1 MTVAVAVFISLM
13 QLACTN
19 NVPDCLADAAC
30 SGKPAATLPPVLIQA
45 RVRTSQMMAAS
56 AEEKKRSGRQ
66 VATVPPILMQT
77 RVATSQLT
85 TVSAAAKDAEVAAHV
100 RSYFNNSANIAKS
113 LQDGISAIMTAVV
126 SFSTTPPQ
134 ITEGITSAGS
144 SLLVIIEVFIPQSE
158 KNTALYKN
166 FQQAW
171 NQLFQTMPTTA
182 QSVKRDIERFAQNG
196 DPNALA
202 RGINTIIN
210 EAGVLVSGF
219 LPPQTG
225 KEVLKYLDALT
236 DAMEAMGTSWDAFAK
251 GQTVPGIEAVYWSLR
266 NITNDLMPAAI
277 KDNKVYDTII
287 GTLDGVI
294 GQLSKNV
301 LEYERRI
308 IESTCCWRLSK
319 PRPRQRP
326 QICME
331 KYVWDGQAHCTP
343 LPSLLESRA
352 SSVDGALARK
362 ASPAKGTLPAH
373 CNATGDFPEK
383 LNQFCYAPCPSG
395 FVSSRPGTGC
405 DSSCAGRFPVS
416 SPAMC
421 ARDQGMLMKAIME
434 MVTVV
439 MNSAF
444 SLADHIMRMQKD
456 GVNGQLLSSTIQV
469 FIDLG
474 KPFTHPQCPTGNT
487 KLSE

>member
-1 MTVAVAVFISLM
+1 
-13 QLACTN
+13 
-19 NVPDCLADAAC
+19 
-30 SGKPAATLPPVLIQA
+30 
-45 RVRTSQMMAAS
+45 
-56 AEEKKRSGRQ
+56 
-66 VATVPPILMQT
+66 
-77 RVATSQLT
+77 
-85 TVSAAAKDAEVAAHV
+85 
-100 RSYFNNSANIAKS
+100 
-113 LQDGISAIMTAVV
+113 
-126 SFSTTPPQ
+126 
-134 ITEGITSAGS
+134 
-144 SLLVIIEVFIPQSE
+144 
-158 KNTALYKN
+158 
-166 FQQAW
+166 
-171 NQLFQTMPTTA
+171 
-182 QSVKRDIERFAQNG
+182 
-196 DPNALA
+196 
-202 RGINTIIN
+202 
-210 EAGVLVSGF
+210 
-219 LPPQTG
+219 
-225 KEVLKYLDALT
+225 
-236 DAMEAMGTSWDAFAK
+236 
-251 GQTVPGIEAVYWSLR
+251 
-266 NITNDLMPAAI
+266 
-277 KDNKVYDTII
+277 VYDTII

-343 LPSLLESRA
+343 LPSLLESRS
-352 SSVDGALARK
+352 SSVDGTLARK
-362 ASPAKGTLPAH
+362 TSPAKGTLPAH

-405 DSSCAGRFPVS
+405 DTSCAGRFPVS

-444 SLADHIMRMQKD
+444 SLADNIMRMQKD

-474 KPFTHPQCPTGNT
+474 KPFTHPQCPTENA
-487 KLSE
+487 KLTE